1 MESFLLVLETLQ
13 WQHNESGV
21 RSKGNFVVTMVGSPF
36 GNSIFERYLFV
47 ELFVLVCLSVVIGL
61 FSISLLGT
69 LAVFYGLSASFFL
82 P

>member
-1 MESFLLVLETLQ
+1 MATQ
-13 WQHNESGV
+13 WQFCGDHGGESLW
-21 RSKGNFVVTMVGSPF
+21 KF
-36 GNSIFERYLFV
+36 IFERYLFV
-47 ELFVLVCLSVVIGL
+47 EFFVLVCLSVVIGL